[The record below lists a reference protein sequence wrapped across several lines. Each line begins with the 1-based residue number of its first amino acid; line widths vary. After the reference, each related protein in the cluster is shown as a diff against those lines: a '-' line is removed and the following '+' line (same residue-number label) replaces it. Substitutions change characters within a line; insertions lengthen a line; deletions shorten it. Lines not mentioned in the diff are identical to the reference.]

1 MGPWLFLILLNDL
14 SVDTSSGLFKYM
26 DNTTVYK
33 LVKNKGNGHAQH
45 ILDDVPAWA
54 ANNMFQLHPCKCV
67 ELRVTFAW

>member
-1 MGPWLFLILLNDL
+1 MLNDL

-33 LVKNKGNGHAQH
+33 LVTNKGTGHAQH
-45 ILDDVPAWA
+45 ILDDVPAWPT
-54 ANNMFQLHPCKCV
+54 NNMFQLHPCKCV